1 MTLGLKMAERRKMTP
16 EQRFWSFVDKSG
28 DCWEWTGSLTRGYG
42 CFFWGPTQKDRGRV
56 HRYSWELHNGPIPDG
71 LYICHRCDN
80 RKCVNPDHLFLGTA
94 QDNARDMVSKDRHGK
109 STHAKGKKYAA
120 KLDWD
125 KVREIRSLHAMGL
138 NQRELAE
145 LFGITKHNVGFI
157 VRNKTW
163 VE

>member
-1 MTLGLKMAERRKMTP
+1 M
-16 EQRFWSFVDKSG
+16 
-28 DCWEWTGSLTRGYG
+28 
-42 CFFWGPTQKDRGRV
+42 
-56 HRYSWELHNGPIPDG
+56 
-71 LYICHRCDN
+71 
-80 RKCVNPDHLFLGTA
+80 NPDHLFLGTA

-145 LFGITKHNVGFI
+145 LFGVTKENVSII